1 MRISV
6 LLPYD
11 GRPKDGADRVPDYER
26 AGIDAVWVPEVW
38 GFDSPTLMGYI
49 AARTSRIDI
58 CAGIVNVY
66 SRSAA
71 LLAQTA
77 AGLDH
82 VSSGRAVLGIGTSGP
97 QVVEGWHGVP
107 FEQPIRR
114 LRETIEV
121 VRTVMKRAPLNRSE
135 SLPPGRGRGLGKP
148 LRLLNVPERPAVPIV
163 VAGLGP
169 ASVRLSAE
177 MADGWMPIFYL
188 PEHAHDVWGA
198 ALTHG
203 AAKRSADLESL
214 AIVAGGVVAIDED
227 LEVARAAAR
236 RTLALYVGGMGA
248 RGANFYFDLACR
260 YGFADAAERMQER
273 FLSGDTAGAAA
284 EVPDELVAKTNL
296 IGSPA
301 DVRGRIDAYRAAGV
315 TELMVTPA
323 GDDPV
328 GQLTRLRALTR

>member
-11 GRPKDGADRVPDYER
+11 GRPKDGADRVPEYER

-58 CAGIVNVY
+58 CSGIVNVY

-82 VSSGRAVLGIGTSGP
+82 LSGGRAVLGIGTSGP

-107 FEQPIRR
+107 FERPIRR
-114 LRETIEV
+114 LRETIDV
-121 VRTVMKRAPLNRSE
+121 VRTVVKRAPLDRSA
-135 SLPPGRGRGLGKP
+135 SLPEGRGRGLGKP
-148 LRLLNVPERPAVPIV
+148 LRLLNLPERHAVPIV

-169 ASVRLSAE
+169 AAVRLSAE
-177 MADGWMPIFYL
+177 LADGWMPIFYL
-188 PEHAHDVWGA
+188 PEHAHEVWGQAIADGTAKRAA
-198 ALTHG
+198 ALHN
-203 AAKRSADLESL
+203 L
-214 AIVAGGVVAIDED
+214 AIVAGGVVAIDTD
-227 LEVARAAAR
+227 LEVARGAAR

-260 YGFADAAERMQER
+260 YGFADAAGRVQDL
-273 FLSGDTAGAAA
+273 FLAGNPAAAAA
-284 EVPDELVAKTNL
+284 EVPDELVALTNL
-296 IGSPA
+296 IGSAA
-301 DVRGRIDAYRAAGV
+301 DVRARIDAYRAAGV

-328 GQLTRLRALTR
+328 GQLTRLRALTS

>member
-11 GRPKDGADRVPDYER
+11 GRPKDGADRVSDYER

-82 VSSGRAVLGIGTSGP
+82 LSGGRAVLGIGTSGP

-107 FEQPIRR
+107 FEHPIRR

-121 VRTVMKRAPLNRSE
+121 VRTVVRRAPLDRSG
-135 SLPPGRGRGLGKP
+135 SLPEGRGRGLGKP
-148 LRLLNVPERPAVPIV
+148 LRLLNVPERAAVPIV

-169 ASVRLSAE
+169 AAVRLSAE
-177 MADGWMPIFYL
+177 LADGWMPIFYL
-188 PEHAHDVWGA
+188 PEHAPAVWDH
-198 ALTHG
+198 ALADGT
-203 AAKRSADLESL
+203 ARRSADLGDL
-214 AIVAGGVVAIDED
+214 AIVAGGVVAIDTD
-227 LEVARAAAR
+227 LDAARAAAR

-260 YGFADAAERMQER
+260 YGFADAAGRVQDR
-273 FLSGDTAGAAA
+273 FLAGDAAGAAA
-284 EVPDELVAKTNL
+284 EVPDELVAQTNL

-315 TELMVTPA
+315 TELMVAPA
-323 GDDPV
+323 GDDPG
-328 GQLTRLRALTR
+328 GQLTRLRALTS